1 MTPSLPPSRPDLFQ
15 GSHEWLDLSLR
26 HDYAQVMAVYF
37 VLAGLILFAIAGG
50 IWGVDSRP
58 GFNGGSDDRKERF
71 FFHSKI
77 D

>member
-1 MTPSLPPSRPDLFQ
+1 MVFYVMLALF
-15 GSHEWLDLSLR
+15 L
-26 HDYAQVMAVYF
+26 
-37 VLAGLILFAIAGG
+37 VLAIGGG
-50 IWGVDSRP
+50 IWGADSRP

>member
-1 MTPSLPPSRPDLFQ
+1 
-15 GSHEWLDLSLR
+15 
-26 HDYAQVMAVYF
+26 MAILF
-37 VLAGLILFAIAGG
+37 VLVIWALLTVAAG

>member
-1 MTPSLPPSRPDLFQ
+1 MPYIALGLF
-15 GSHEWLDLSLR
+15 LLLC
-26 HDYAQVMAVYF
+26 
-37 VLAGLILFAIAGG
+37 IAEG
-50 IWGVDSRP
+50 IWGVDSRL

>member
-1 MTPSLPPSRPDLFQ
+1 MVPYIALGLF
-15 GSHEWLDLSLR
+15 L
-26 HDYAQVMAVYF
+26 MC
-37 VLAGLILFAIAGG
+37 IAGG

>member
-1 MTPSLPPSRPDLFQ
+1 
-15 GSHEWLDLSLR
+15 
-26 HDYAQVMAVYF
+26 MAIFF
-37 VLAGLILFAIAGG
+37 VLVGFIAFAIAAG

-58 GFNGGSDDRKERF
+58 GFDGGSDDRKERF